1 MATTNVKKKKRGR
14 PSKKATRGGV
24 TAPELSSE
32 IVIKRALRLAKKF
45 PLDDV
50 SIVRLSKEFEVTPA
64 AIHYYVSTR
73 SVLISGVMNA
83 FYREL
88 LESLP
93 KRKPRWRAD
102 AEACAES
109 FYDLLRVYKGIA
121 HYLVSSNQLRLGQLR
136 SSTEPDFGLMVFDRV
151 VSAFKDAG
159 FGPDNA
165 GLAWHILV
173 QTVLSVSHS
182 EAVGNIP
189 KQTQKA
195 VLRRIGAERIQAF
208 PGVAF
213 AFERLTEI
221 DVDINKKAS
230 FEMMLNYLELLAQK
244 KPVYGLR
251 R

>member
-1 MATTNVKKKKRGR
+1 MATTNAKTKKRGR
-14 PSKKATRGGV
+14 PSKKAVRGGV
-24 TAPELSSE
+24 TAPDLSSA
-32 IVIKRALRLAKKF
+32 IIIKRALRLAKKA

-88 LESLP
+88 FKSLP
-93 KRKPRWRAD
+93 KRKTRWRAD

-109 FYDLLRVYKGIA
+109 FYDLLRTYKGIA
-121 HYLVSSNQLRLGQLR
+121 HYLVSSNQLRLGQLP
-136 SSTEPDFGLMVFDRV
+136 SSAEPDFGLMVFDRV
-151 VSAFKDAG
+151 VSGFKDAG
-159 FGPDNA
+159 FGPENA
-165 GLAWHILV
+165 GLAWHLLV

-195 VLRRIGAERIQAF
+195 VLRRIGPERIQVF

-213 AFERLTEI
+213 AFEKLTEI
-221 DVDINKKAS
+221 DIAVNKEAS
-230 FEMMLNYLELLAQK
+230 FQMMLNYLELLAHK
-244 KPVYGLR
+244 KPVYGSR
-251 R
+251 